1 MFVMALGCSIFS
13 HMCLPVAALFIIVCL
28 LVPGLPKFTRQNIS
42 RVTEFSIKV
51 HLETDDKSINRFII
65 GYVYAGS
72 VYNGSVYNSG
82 LEIPGTEWEIKTVNI
97 NKLDERYSKVE
108 INELKSASVY
118 ALAVR
123 MANDVGSS
131 SWSTAVRVETQGSN
145 DSLSLQ

>member
-1 MFVMALGCSIFS
+1 M
-13 HMCLPVAALFIIVCL
+13 PVAALFIIVCL

-72 VYNGSVYNSG
+72 VYNSS
-82 LEIPGTEWEIKTVNI
+82 LEIPGTENANKWEIKTVNI

-118 ALAVR
+118 GLAVR

-131 SWSTAVRVETQGSN
+131 SWSQSVRVET
-145 DSLSLQ
+145 